1 MRTNKMGVQ
10 DNFNETDESLELENT
25 NLVKEVE
32 PRVRNLIVEL
42 LKKR

>member
-25 NLVKEVE
+25 NLVKTTCAQSHC
-32 PRVRNLIVEL
+32 RAF
-42 LKKR
+42 KKR